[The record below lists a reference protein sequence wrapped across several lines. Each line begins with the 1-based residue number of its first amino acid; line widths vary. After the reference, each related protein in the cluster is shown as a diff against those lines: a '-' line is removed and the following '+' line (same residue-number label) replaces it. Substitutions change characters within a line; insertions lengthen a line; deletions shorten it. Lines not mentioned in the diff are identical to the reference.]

1 MLFEGQDNLRKAQ
14 RRMKKYLDK
23 HHRSI
28 EFNVGDKV
36 LLKFTTQIWK
46 QIANADDPDRNRSKR
61 APPSVPTYCCL
72 LNHNL
77 SLLKIFLL
85 FSMGILMED
94 DVDGGS
100 KEDSCITDFDC
111 VDVEKDE
118 AFRKNPFICEHSVD
132 HYYYLLPRAK
142 RSRIFRRKNPPPSPT
157 VMSQKKGLNIRI
169 SFERK
174 TIEAVDEDLS
184 MEKNKTQTLFGEK
197 QSKLEDREKKTQTVL
212 DEKQSK
218 AKDRK
223 RKRRKIKPIID
234 PPVLPDEL
242 KEMISGMGVQISQ
255 VKLVIQK
262 VLYDTDLNYKQ
273 MRLSIP
279 INQVENTDFLTP
291 QQKMVLETRDIVS
304 NKKSKIQFNLIEP
317 SLEKTKIHLAKWD
330 MSNSSNYVLLNGWM
344 QVVERNILK
353 SGMVVQLWSF
363 NQDLVPWLALVLV
376 R

>member
-1 MLFEGQDNLRKAQ
+1 
-14 RRMKKYLDK
+14 
-23 HHRSI
+23 
-28 EFNVGDKV
+28 
-36 LLKFTTQIWK
+36 
-46 QIANADDPDRNRSKR
+46 
-61 APPSVPTYCCL
+61 
-72 LNHNL
+72 
-77 SLLKIFLL
+77 

-100 KEDSCITDFDC
+100 KEDSCITDFEC

-118 AFRKNPFICEHSVD
+118 AVRKNPFMCEHSVD

-142 RSRIFRRKNPPPSPT
+142 RSRIFRRKNPPPT
-157 VMSQKKGLNIRI
+157 VMPSQSMSQKKGLKIRI

-184 MEKNKTQTLFGEK
+184 MEKNKTQTLSGEK
-197 QSKLEDREKKTQTVL
+197 QSKLEDREKKTETAL

-234 PPVLPDEL
+234 PQVLPDEL
-242 KEMISGMGVQISQ
+242 KEKISRMGVQISQ

-262 VLYDTDLNYKQ
+262 VLYDTDLSYQ
-273 MRLSIP
+273 HMRLSIP
-279 INQVENTDFLTP
+279 INQVENKDFLTP

-317 SLEKTKIHLAKWD
+317 SLEQTKIHLAKWD
-330 MSNSSNYVLLNGWM
+330 MSNSSNYVLLSDWM

>member
-1 MLFEGQDNLRKAQ
+1 
-14 RRMKKYLDK
+14 
-23 HHRSI
+23 
-28 EFNVGDKV
+28 
-36 LLKFTTQIWK
+36 
-46 QIANADDPDRNRSKR
+46 
-61 APPSVPTYCCL
+61 
-72 LNHNL
+72 
-77 SLLKIFLL
+77 
-85 FSMGILMED
+85 MGILMED

-100 KEDSCITDFDC
+100 KEESCITDFEC
-111 VDVEKDE
+111 IDVEEREKEE
-118 AFRKNPFICEHSVD
+118 AFRKNPFMCEHSID

-142 RSRIFRRKNPPPSPT
+142 RSRIFRRNNPPPT
-157 VMSQKKGLNIRI
+157 VMPSQSMSQKKGLKIRI
-169 SFERK
+169 SLKSK
-174 TIEAVDEDLS
+174 TIEEVDQDLS

-197 QSKLEDREKKTQTVL
+197 QSKLEDREKKTETVL

-223 RKRRKIKPIID
+223 RKRRKICKPIID

-262 VLYDTDLNYKQ
+262 VLYDTDLSYKQ
-273 MRLSIP
+273 VRLSIP
-279 INQVENTDFLTP
+279 INQVENKDFLTP

-330 MSNSSNYVLLNGWM
+330 MSNTSNYVLLNGWM